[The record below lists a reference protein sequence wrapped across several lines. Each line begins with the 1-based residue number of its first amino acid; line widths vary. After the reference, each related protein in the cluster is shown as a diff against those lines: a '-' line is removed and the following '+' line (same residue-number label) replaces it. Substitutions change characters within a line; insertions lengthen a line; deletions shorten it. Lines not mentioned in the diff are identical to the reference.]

1 MPAAAVHPSP
11 LPGLDLPVS
20 QLLGGVRRSL
30 GLEPHQLAARLGTGT
45 SVVLDI
51 EAGAWSRLPPW
62 VEAARIVAGWMGL
75 AGMDPRAALA
85 ALSVEW
91 QAAARAQQAS
101 RPQTPAGATR
111 SSPEFAVPGANV
123 DASHGR
129 IAAVAKVLGAQVQD
143 DPRTGTSHR
152 NGNHQGDDYEYE
164 YEGEYDDDTPSFRE
178 RLSAVI
184 AGPLA
189 RLRSMSFGLDGLRS
203 LLFRAVRARALR
215 LGIVVIALAVAGGV
229 VGHASVRATAVS
241 SLPAPAGWAFRSLK
255 GFLAE
260 QFAPVREGHRWVEVA
275 DPRSRRADKLP
286 VRRQSY

>member
-1 MPAAAVHPSP
+1 MPAAAVQPSP

-30 GLEPHQLAARLGTGT
+30 GLEPHQLAARLGTTT
-45 SVVLDI
+45 SVVHDI
-51 EAGAWSRLPPW
+51 EAGVWSRLPPW
-62 VEAARIVAGWMGL
+62 VETARIASGWMGL
-75 AGMDPRAALA
+75 AGMDPRAVLV
-85 ALSVEW
+85 ALSAEW
-91 QAAARAQQAS
+91 QALARAQQAYGQQVPS
-101 RPQTPAGATR
+101 APFR
-111 SSPEFAVPGANV
+111 SSPEFVVPGANV
-123 DASHGR
+123 GASLGR
-129 IAAVAKVLGAQVQD
+129 AAAVAKVLGAQVHD
-143 DPRTGTSHR
+143 DPRAAAGHPHTHR
-152 NGNHQGDDYEYE
+152 RVDDYDYE
-164 YEGEYDDDTPSFRE
+164 YEGEYDDDAPSYRE

-184 AGPLA
+184 SGSLA
-189 RLRSMSFGLDGLRS
+189 RLRSAPFGRDGLRS
-203 LLFRAVRARALR
+203 LLARAVRARVLR

-255 GFLAE
+255 GFFAE